1 MNSTTTPPY
10 VGMGST
16 TPGASGR
23 DSDSVPA
30 RSSVLARPVGS
41 GSAESP
47 LGGPGGTGE
56 GVDQRLPKR
65 RVTPQRVAIALA
77 VLAVVGLAAYALWGR
92 PEGQTLRVEADRLT
106 VATVADGPFQEY
118 VAVTGT
124 VSPLRTIYLD
134 AVEGGQVVRRLV
146 EEGDTVQAGQ
156 VLFTLRNDDLALEV
170 MGSEAQ
176 MEEQAARLREN
187 RLQMDQ
193 SALDL
198 EQQVAQLDY
207 DITRLERDEAR
218 VGGLV
223 ARGAAP
229 QKEIDAIR
237 DELAYS
243 RQRRELTAEG
253 QRQQAAQRSVQSRDM
268 AASVERLRDNLALV
282 RRSSSNLTVRAPAAG
297 QISAIEVEAG
307 ELKQRGARLGQI
319 DVLDE
324 VKVRALIDEH
334 YLPRVAPGQRA
345 TATVGGAEYTLV
357 VRTVEPGVT
366 AGRFTAEMVFV
377 GPSPATARRGQSVRL
392 RLELGDPEEARLLA
406 RGGFYGDT
414 GGQWAYVLSPDGTTA
429 TRRAIELGRQT
440 PREFE
445 VLSGLDA
452 GDRVVVSSY
461 ASFGDAERLVL
472 E

>member
-1 MNSTTTPPY
+1 MEPTVVPPPSTARN
-10 VGMGST
+10 
-16 TPGASGR
+16 GAGAA
-23 DSDSVPA
+23 P
-30 RSSVLARPVGS
+30 SVLSRPVGS
-41 GSAESP
+41 P
-47 LGGPGGTGE
+47 LGSGE
-56 GVDQRLPKR
+56 GIDSKR
-65 RVTPQRVAIALA
+65 KKRFVTPTRAAAVLAILGIIALA
-77 VLAVVGLAAYALWGR
+77 VYALWGR

-106 VATVADGPFQEY
+106 IATVADGPFQEY

-124 VSPLRTIYLD
+124 VSPLRTVFLD

-146 EEGDTVQAGQ
+146 EAGDTVGAGQ

-170 MGSEAQ
+170 MSSESQ

-198 EQQVAQLDY
+198 QQQIAQLDY

-223 ARGAAP
+223 ARNAAP
-229 QKEIDAIR
+229 QKDLDAIR

-243 RQRRELTAEG
+243 RRRRELTAEG
-253 QRQQAAQRSVQSRDM
+253 QRQQEAQRSVQSTDM
-268 AASVERLRDNLALV
+268 SASVERLRDNLALV
-282 RRSSSNLTVRAPAAG
+282 RQSSNSLTVRAPVGG
-297 QISAIEVEAG
+297 QISAVEVEPG
-307 ELKQRGARLGQI
+307 ELKQKGARLGQI

-324 VKVRALIDEH
+324 IKVRALIDEH

-345 TATVGGAEYTLV
+345 TASVGGADYTLE
-357 VRTVEPGVT
+357 VRTVYPEVT
-366 AGRFTAEMVFV
+366 AGRFEAELVFV
-377 GPSPATARRGQSVRL
+377 GPSPADARRGQSVRL
-392 RLELGDPEEARLLA
+392 RLELGDPEPARLLA

-414 GGQWAYVLSPDGTTA
+414 GGQWVYVVSPDGKSA
-429 TRRAIELGRQT
+429 SRRPVELGRQT

-445 VLSGLDA
+445 VLSGLER
-452 GDRVVVSSY
+452 GERVVVSSY